1 MIGKYL
7 DMQTISW
14 ICFVSIYT
22 TQHHNTGGRAQL
34 GRVPGVPV
42 TPPPPPWHCKPF
54 FKQTTYNIQYLKFLK
69 KLWCCLGGEYNR
81 VIQADILSI
90 SPSLI
95 VLFSSSVTIA
105 YYLHTVRIDNVKQIM
120 RVNYNWLKKLRD
132 QNPLWFFNCFIIV
145 KLFGGV

>member
-1 MIGKYL
+1 MVIGKYL

-14 ICFVSIYT
+14 ICFVSIYHT
-22 TQHHNTGGRAQL
+22 TPQHRWKGTARKGSWGARD
-34 GRVPGVPV
+34 
-42 TPPPPPWHCKPF
+42 PPPWHCKPF